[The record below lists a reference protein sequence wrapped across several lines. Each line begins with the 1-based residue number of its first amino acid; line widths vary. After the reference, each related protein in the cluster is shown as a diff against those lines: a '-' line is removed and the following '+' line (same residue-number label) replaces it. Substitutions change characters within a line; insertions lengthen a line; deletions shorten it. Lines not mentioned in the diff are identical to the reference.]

1 LAKLVKTLVLHK
13 DLIVGL
19 TMREIQS
26 RYRGATF
33 GIFWALLNPLIML
46 AVYTFFFTEV
56 LKAKWP
62 GIVQSSLDF
71 SLVLFPGLIMFG
83 FFSECVSKAPTL
95 IVNNQ
100 GFVKKI
106 VFPLEI
112 LPVVSLFGAFFH
124 AAVGLLIWCAFFIAI
139 KHELHLSTLLVAA
152 PFVPLG
158 LMTLGI
164 SMALAALGTYLRD
177 TTHVV
182 AGLLGGLIFLSPI
195 FYPISI
201 LPEKY
206 RGIIMLNPITVAVEQ
221 IRAVLYHGQMID
233 WTQWSVYLLVSLVVA
248 SLGLWVFQRARVGF
262 ADVL

>member
-1 LAKLVKTLVLHK
+1 VLGANLGSGFLGVLTTARSALEVRQVPVGNLVFK
-13 DLIVGL
+13 
-19 TMREIQS
+19 
-26 RYRGATF
+26 
-33 GIFWALLNPLIML
+33 ALG
-46 AVYTFFFTEV
+46 V
-56 LKAKWP
+56 
-62 GIVQSSLDF
+62 
-71 SLVLFPGLIMFG
+71 
-83 FFSECVSKAPTL
+83 
-95 IVNNQ
+95 
-100 GFVKKI
+100 
-106 VFPLEI
+106 
-112 LPVVSLFGAFFH
+112 
-124 AAVGLLIWCAFFIAI
+124 
-139 KHELHLSTLLVAA
+139 LVAA

-182 AGLLGGLIFLSPI
+182 AGLLGGLIFLSPF
-195 FYPISI
+195 FYPISL

-206 RGIIMLNPITVAVEQ
+206 GGIIMLHAITVAVEQ